1 MRRIAI
7 ALLVLATPAL
17 VVAQDTSRARGSSA
31 TARASAS
38 ANASVS
44 LDVPRR
50 FSAEGRAKLEAMYTT
65 AKSKQLPPEPIAQ
78 RVAEGEAKG
87 ASEASVLASANA
99 VHGRLEATQRILIKA
114 GREPR
119 QDEIAH
125 GASAM
130 ERGVTEVQLTSM
142 VEKTPSDRSLTVA
155 FDVLTQLAAG
165 GVPVTNALA
174 QVQAKLDARAP
185 DSAIL
190 SLTASLTGRG
200 RGGH

>member
-1 MRRIAI
+1 MKRIAL
-7 ALLVLATPAL
+7 AVLVVATPAL
-17 VVAQDTSRARGSSA
+17 VAAQDTTRARGGSA
-31 TARASAS
+31 GVTGR
-38 ANASVS
+38 ANAAVS
-44 LDVPRR
+44 LEVPRS
-50 FSAEGRAKLEAMYTT
+50 FSAEGRAKLEAMYAN
-65 AKSKQLPPEPIAQ
+65 AKEKQLPPEPIAQ
-78 RVAEGEAKG
+78 RVAEGQAKG
-87 ASEASVLASANA
+87 ASEASILASANA
-99 VHGRLEATQRILIKA
+99 VQGRLEATQRILVKA
-114 GREPR
+114 KREPR
-119 QDEIAH
+119 PEEISH
-125 GASAM
+125 GANAM